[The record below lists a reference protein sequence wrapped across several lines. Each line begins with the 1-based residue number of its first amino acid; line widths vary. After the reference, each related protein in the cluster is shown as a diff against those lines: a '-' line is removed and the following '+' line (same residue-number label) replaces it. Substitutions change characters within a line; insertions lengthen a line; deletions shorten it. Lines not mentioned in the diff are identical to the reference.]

1 MNKRISQTQ
10 ALQKILDQGQELF
23 SLCFIKADGTKREM
37 TCKRHAHKKAVEK
50 NKTGR
55 KNAPNRDP
63 FMVKVW
69 DMNKVENPDK
79 PEESKGA
86 FRTVNVNKLVWLKI
100 GGITYEII

>member
-1 MNKRISQTQ
+1 MNNPISTTQ
-10 ALQKILDQGQELF
+10 ARNMILSQGQELF
-23 SLCFIKADGTKREM
+23 SLCFIKADRTRREM

-55 KNAPNRDP
+55 KQAPNRDP

-79 PEESKGA
+79 PEETKGA
-86 FRTVNVNKLVWLKI
+86 FRTVNVHNLVWLKI
-100 GGITYEII
+100 GGTTYEII